1 MELHVIGSG
10 SAGNCYVLNGTTSA
24 LVIECG
30 IAPEK
35 MLQRVNIAPSKIAGA
50 LVSHEHGDHAGFVG
64 RFAEYGIDIF
74 TSAGT
79 AANCKIKSRRRV
91 RHISA
96 LQSYRIGEFTVKA
109 FQTEHDAAEP
119 LGFLIEHPEMGLLL
133 FVTDTH
139 FVRYNFN
146 SWNVN
151 HIMIEAN
158 YDDNIIDARTASGEI
173 MPSQAER
180 VRRSHLSIDQ
190 AGKFIAANAT
200 PSLNNVVLIH
210 LSSGNANADAFAE
223 KAAKN
228 APFSHVLVA
237 VKDLVIELNKSEI

>member
-1 MELHVIGSG
+1 MKLHVIGSG

-50 LVSHEHGDHAGFVG
+50 LVSHEHGDHAGFVK
-64 RFAEYGIDIF
+64 RFADFGIDIF
-74 TSAGT
+74 ASAGT
-79 AANCKIKSRRRV
+79 IANCKIKTHRRACR
-91 RHISA
+91 ISA
-96 LQSYRIGEFTVKA
+96 MKSYQVGEFTVKA
-109 FQTEHDAAEP
+109 FGVEHDAAEP
-119 LGFLIEHPEMGLLL
+119 LGFLIEHPEMGRLI
-133 FVTDTH
+133 FATDTH

-158 YDDNIIDARTASGEI
+158 YDDEILNDRTAAGDI
-173 MPSQAER
+173 LPTQAER

-190 AGKFIAANAT
+190 AGQFIAANAT